1 MIRFKVSGTT
11 YKIPSSWSDVKFIDF
26 ANSRNK
32 PLNERFSLYTGIPQ
46 AVIESLDLETIKS
59 LIELV
64 SFQDSQPEFFE
75 PVSLDIQVGN
85 EAYIKLEQSR
95 DALAKG
101 NEWQAAIQITKLYF
115 KKDISQLPVTEGMGY
130 AVFFLKELKNFS
142 SVTSG

>member
-1 MIRFKVSGTT
+1 MVKVKLLKQS
-11 YKIPSSWSDVKFIDF
+11 YSIPIAWSEVKFIDF

-32 PLNERFSLYTGIPQ
+32 PLNERLSLYTGIPQ
-46 AVIESLDLETIKS
+46 AVIETLDLETIKK

-85 EAYIKLEQSR
+85 EAYIKLEKSR

-101 NEWQAAIQITKLYF
+101 NEWQAAIQITKLYL
-115 KKDISQLPVTEGMGY
+115 KKDISQVPVTEGMGY

-142 SVTSG
+142 SVTSN